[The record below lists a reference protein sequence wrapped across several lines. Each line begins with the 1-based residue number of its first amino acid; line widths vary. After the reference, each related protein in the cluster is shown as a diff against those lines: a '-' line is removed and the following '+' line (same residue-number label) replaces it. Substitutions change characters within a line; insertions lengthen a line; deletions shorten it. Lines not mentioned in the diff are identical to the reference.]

1 MKMKYFF
8 LALLCFLIVPVT
20 VGTAFGQ
27 RRPAAD
33 RTSPK
38 APAVYPRVITVA
50 DGFQAEL
57 GGPSRIEFPRNATRA
72 KKYPVVVFLPAT
84 GAEASMYYDLYQ
96 EVFSELPPF
105 ISIIT
110 PEAATEKDWSS
121 QGFEAATYRYENR
134 ILADLERLKRQG
146 VADTSRVIIFG
157 FSMGGDIGWALVQ
170 RYPEVFSGAI
180 LGGTRTSWSEK
191 GSIAKLKDSE
201 RKLFFVMGTD
211 ERADRLNGLN
221 ATLKALGQNGVD
233 FRYERTPGAHVR
245 PTPELFAE
253 GINFL
258 LE

>member
-1 MKMKYFF
+1 MKYFF
-8 LALLCFLIVPVT
+8 LALLCFFLVPIT
-20 VGTAFGQ
+20 AGTAFAQ

-33 RTSPK
+33 RAKPK
-38 APAVYPRVITVA
+38 APAVYPRVISVA

-134 ILADLERLKRQG
+134 ILADLERLKSQG
-146 VADTSRVIIFG
+146 VADTSRVIVFG

-170 RYPEVFSGAI
+170 RYPDVFSGAI

-191 GSIAKLKDSE
+191 GSIAKIKSSE

-211 ERADRLNGLN
+211 ERAERLNGLN
-221 ATLKALGQNGVD
+221 ATVRALSQNGVA
-233 FRYERTPGAHVR
+233 FRFERTPGAHVR